1 MRYRSYGASINV
13 SLPEK
18 IFTIFQNSLLQI
30 WSKANQKNDFN
41 LLDIWSGNLYVKVLE
56 TFLQYCDSGR
66 NIDESSSVMVFYQNI
81 LDTFAKETGVEFK
94 PFSVVDS
101 NVKVF
106 NFYKRSDGNDEIFD
120 ASSQS
125 MHVLKIDSELQTIY
139 AGHLYDKLDIVGVEE
154 DCDFDIKPEFLNEYH
169 WHAKKSLID
178 YDVLKTIMIQRT
190 TESENDIHKKIV
202 QRGKARLAL
211 AKHRY
216 SEFISGSDRK
226 ILIPSVKSK
235 EDKKKSCKKKADVSK
250 KAEQIIERNKERQRQ
265 EKDAKTKRE
274 INDLLHATKR
284 LGNQNSE
291 ML

>member
-1 MRYRSYGASINV
+1 
-13 SLPEK
+13 
-18 IFTIFQNSLLQI
+18 
-30 WSKANQKNDFN
+30 
-41 LLDIWSGNLYVKVLE
+41 
-56 TFLQYCDSGR
+56 
-66 NIDESSSVMVFYQNI
+66 
-81 LDTFAKETGVEFK
+81 
-94 PFSVVDS
+94 
-101 NVKVF
+101 
-106 NFYKRSDGNDEIFD
+106 
-120 ASSQS
+120 
-125 MHVLKIDSELQTIY
+125 
-139 AGHLYDKLDIVGVEE
+139 
-154 DCDFDIKPEFLNEYH
+154 
-169 WHAKKSLID
+169 
-178 YDVLKTIMIQRT
+178 MIQRT